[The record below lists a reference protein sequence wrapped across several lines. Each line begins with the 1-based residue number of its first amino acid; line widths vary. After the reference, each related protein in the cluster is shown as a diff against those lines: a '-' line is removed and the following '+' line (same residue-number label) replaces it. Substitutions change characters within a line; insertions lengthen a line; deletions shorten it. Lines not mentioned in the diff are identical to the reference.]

1 MFLISDIGSLF
12 EGCLLQT
19 CVSKIYKPTLH
30 TMLQNEL
37 STCLNENTH
46 NNTKTH
52 ADLKNS
58 SNQLCNKKFSKFSS
72 IRTLTIGIARCNAKH
87 YKYLSCVPGVDG
99 KIHPEGVVQH
109 RR

>member
-1 MFLISDIGSLF
+1 MFLISDIGLIF

-37 STCLNENTH
+37 STCLNKNTH
-46 NNTKTH
+46 YDTKMH
-52 ADLKNS
+52 ADLKNL
-58 SNQLCNKKFSKFSS
+58 SNQLCYRKFFVKKFSS

-87 YKYLSCVPGVDG
+87 YVIRYL
-99 KIHPEGVVQH
+99 Q
-109 RR
+109 